1 MRPVVREL
9 EQAEWA
15 TAAGV
20 AARAFFDEEF
30 IVGMLGPDPLRR
42 WADAHHFYAVEPF
55 DETAVHLAA
64 FLDDVLVGIIRISP
78 YGSCFVCHHI
88 DPTTPP
94 EDEILA
100 RDWRFEVE
108 VLEAQ
113 GGERVVPGRV
123 LIAPGGRHL
132 TITRRGA
139 EYFAEVQLGAPV
151 NRHCPSVDVLFRSV
165 AQVAGP
171 NAAGFIMTGMGD
183 DGARGLKEMRD
194 AGARTFAQDEDSCVI
209 FGMPREAIEL
219 GAAEVV
225 LSLADIP
232 RRIVTF

>member
-1 MRPVVREL
+1 MSIVVEVREIGRD
-9 EQAEWA
+9 AWA
-15 TAAGV
+15 AVTPL

-42 WADAHHFYAVEPF
+42 WADAHHFYSVEPF

-108 VLEAQ
+108 VLEAHQ
-113 GGERVVPGRV
+113 GYADHAWISRVAVEPQLHGTGLGKALVDAAVAHLAANGPGTVLLECLAQRESFYTGRGFRRVGEV
-123 LIAPGGRHL
+123 
-132 TITRRGA
+132 
-139 EYFAEVQLGAPV
+139 
-151 NRHCPSVDVLFRSV
+151 VDVHADTSYL
-165 AQVAGP
+165 
-171 NAAGFIMTGMGD
+171 
-183 DGARGLKEMRD
+183 MRID
-194 AGARTFAQDEDSCVI
+194 L
-209 FGMPREAIEL
+209 PR
-219 GAAEVV
+219 
-225 LSLADIP
+225 
-232 RRIVTF
+232 